1 MSKVKLSAK
10 QCAIRDIKTSYNNEG
25 ITDIALDF
33 DMFGA
38 SCEIH
43 IFMEE

>member
-1 MSKVKLSAK
+1 MKLSAK
-10 QCAIRDIKTSYNNEG
+10 QCAIRDIKTSYINDG
-25 ITDIALDF
+25 IKDIALDF

-43 IFMEE
+43 IFMED

>member
-10 QCAIRDIKTSYNNEG
+10 NCAIKDIKASYYKNG

-33 DMFGA
+33 DMFGT

-43 IFMEE
+43 IFMED

>member
-1 MSKVKLSAK
+1 MKARISAK
-10 QCAIRDIKTSYNNEG
+10 QCAIKDIKASYNNEG

-43 IFMEE
+43 IFMED